1 GIGKRLIS
9 LQSKLKGRPIPPPT
23 QVVSQPRVAG
33 FVVNLWSEDSVD
45 GQNDKVLWRHWKR
58 ILDDL
63 ISISSAIETAEKRF
77 MVVANQMPDQK
88 RGSVNDVTRED
99 YRQAVSRA
107 FDRVRLK
114 MDGKRKALIDIKRL
128 TEEREA
134 VNQRLGEGR

>member
-1 GIGKRLIS
+1 
-9 LQSKLKGRPIPPPT
+9 
-23 QVVSQPRVAG
+23 
-33 FVVNLWSEDSVD
+33 
-45 GQNDKVLWRHWKR
+45 
-58 ILDDL
+58 
-63 ISISSAIETAEKRF
+63 